1 MTLKVHFLQTL
12 RRLFIILL
20 GLTMTWFSEK
30 MLISNKC
37 RRDLMLNLMKKSWTV
52 SNADYHTI
60 PWFSFF
66 PIITYLS
73 TARTFIKEQTS
84 HLWPS
89 RPERKVLLNEKK
101 WQHLSPHSLFSFLI
115 RNVFFS
121 IVFCW
126 QGYYRSALKKTERLR
141 NNTVYVITRFEHS
154 STQ

>member
-1 MTLKVHFLQTL
+1 MTKSSPSIGRLLSKCQIDGEYFFNFLAFL
-12 RRLFIILL
+12 ENMSFN
-20 GLTMTWFSEK
+20 
-30 MLISNKC
+30 MLI
-37 RRDLMLNLMKKSWTV
+37 
-52 SNADYHTI
+52 TI
-60 PWFSFF
+60 LSLDFLFF

-73 TARTFIKEQTS
+73 TARTFLKEQTS

>member
-1 MTLKVHFLQTL
+1 MTFKVHFLQTL
-12 RRLFIILL
+12 RRLTIILVSL
-20 GLTMTWFSEK
+20 MMTWFSEK

-37 RRDLMLNLMKKSWTV
+37 RRYLMPNLIKKSWTV

-73 TARTFIKEQTS
+73 TARTFLKEQTS

-101 WQHLSPHSLFSFLI
+101 WQHLSPTLFFFLI

-141 NNTVYVITRFEHS
+141 SNTVYVITRFEHS

>member
-1 MTLKVHFLQTL
+1 MTFKAQILQTL
-12 RRLFIILL
+12 RRLFIILV

-101 WQHLSPHSLFSFLI
+101 WQHLSPTLSFFLSLFVMCFFLLYFVGKVI
-115 RNVFFS
+115 
-121 IVFCW
+121 IGLLW
-126 QGYYRSALKKTERLR
+126 KRLR
-141 NNTVYVITRFEHS
+141 G
-154 STQ
+154 